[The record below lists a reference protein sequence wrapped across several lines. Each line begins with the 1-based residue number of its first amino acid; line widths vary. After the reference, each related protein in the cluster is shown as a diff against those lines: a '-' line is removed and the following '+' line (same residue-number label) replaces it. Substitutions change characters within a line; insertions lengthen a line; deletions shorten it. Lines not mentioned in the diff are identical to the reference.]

1 MYRFVLDADGTFSSE
16 PLGLLEVFFELIS
29 SQIVTGFDTLYY
41 VRLAFHFLFEFD
53 EKKYRVN
60 RASRVLM

>member
-1 MYRFVLDADGTFSSE
+1 MYRFVLDTDGTFSSE

-29 SQIVTGFDTLYY
+29 SQIVTGFDTLY